1 MHVLIATD
9 GTMNIDVTTRFVTAL
24 AGEGGETTISS
35 IVRIPRQLLQDL
47 RSQYGEQSGVRV
59 DADAEYVGAPAVDT
73 STPQGWPG
81 DDAVIEQYLNN
92 KRAEITDPVLEAIQA
107 TGAKARSIVR
117 EGDDVEQDIMDLA
130 TEIGAEVI
138 VIGSH
143 GHNAFQGLLGST
155 GAKLV
160 RRSPV
165 PVLVLR

>member
-9 GTMNIDVTTRFVTAL
+9 GTMNIDTTTRFATAL
-24 AGEGGETTISS
+24 AGQDGETTVAN
-35 IVRIPRQLLQDL
+35 IVRIPRLLVQDL
-47 RSQYGEQSGVRV
+47 RSRYVKHPGVTV
-59 DADAEYVGAPAVDT
+59 DSDAEYVGAPTVDT
-73 STPQGWPG
+73 STPRGWPG

-92 KRAEITDPVLEAIQA
+92 KRAEIADPVLEAIQA
-107 TGAKARSIVR
+107 TGASAKSIVR
-117 EGDDVEQDIMDLA
+117 EGDDVEADIMNLA
-130 TEIGAEVI
+130 IEIGADVI

>member
-9 GTMNIDVTTRFVTAL
+9 GTMDIGVTTRYATAL
-24 AGEGGETTISS
+24 AGQDGEMSVAS
-35 IVRIPRQLLQDL
+35 IVRIPRRLVQEL
-47 RSQYGEQSGVRV
+47 RSQYGEQSGVSV
-59 DADAEYVGAPAVDT
+59 DTDAEYVGAPSVDT

-81 DDAVIEQYLNN
+81 DDAVIEQYLGN
-92 KRAEITDPVLEAIQA
+92 KRVQIAKPVVEAIQA
-107 TGAKARSIVR
+107 AGGSATSIVR

-130 TEIGAEVI
+130 TEIGADVI